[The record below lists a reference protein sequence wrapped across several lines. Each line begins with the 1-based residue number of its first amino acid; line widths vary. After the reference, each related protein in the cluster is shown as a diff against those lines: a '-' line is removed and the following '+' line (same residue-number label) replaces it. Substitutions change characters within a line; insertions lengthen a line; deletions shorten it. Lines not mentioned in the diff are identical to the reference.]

1 MDTYIRWTIVPQ
13 ACAKPA
19 RETRGECKLL
29 NHTFLLVRFTP
40 LQTLQS
46 KPGPALAICCPTS
59 YSLRTALPLTAALIL
74 SKSAILSSTTA
85 CACGWGNA
93 PSSCCRHSCLAPA
106 AFVEDGLACQT
117 RQKDVHNV
125 ALENIQQCYMTQVL
139 VLTTVL
145 TVGLY
150 TY

>member
-1 MDTYIRWTIVPQ
+1 MP
-13 ACAKPA
+13 AC
-19 RETRGECKLL
+19 ETRMVRSCKLL

-46 KPGPALAICCPTS
+46 SPGPALAICCPTS

-85 CACGWGNA
+85 CTCGVTHRRVA
-93 PSSCCRHSCLAPA
+93 PSCLAPA
-106 AFVEDGLACQT
+106 AFVEDGLASQT
-117 RQKDVHNV
+117 TIGAEIRPNV
-125 ALENIQQCYMTQVL
+125 APENIQQCYMTQVL
-139 VLTTVL
+139 VPTTVL